1 MKILIT
7 VVSAVVL
14 LASHTSSIATGMSE
28 TSLISVN
35 GNKQVVLSS
44 LNLMNNGRNNRLRVH
59 DNVIDQFS
67 VRSHKEHIVFKT
79 DEPKGRNFDAPFIGP
94 ENPVAQ
100 YYLKKYLE
108 NSQLHVSQAF

>member
-28 TSLISVN
+28 ASISSVN
-35 GNKQVVLSS
+35 GNKQVVVS
-44 LNLMNNGRNNRLRVH
+44 NLMNNGRNNRLRVH

-79 DEPKGRNFDAPFIGP
+79 DEPKGRNFDAPFIGA